1 MGCIFISALEIERF
15 LRINCYCSRSSSG
28 VCHIIESVARSWPDN
43 SRSLIFILAFEMCW
57 QAAAVRVKFGKVF
70 GLERGLVVWEVPAS
84 LGFTNYSTY
93 TELISSP

>member
-1 MGCIFISALEIERF
+1 MAGSWPSSMGCIFISALEIELF

-57 QAAAVRVKFGKVF
+57 QAAAVRVKVWEGIWFGK
-70 GLERGLVVWEVPAS
+70 R
-84 LGFTNYSTY
+84 LGRVG
-93 TELISSP
+93 SSR